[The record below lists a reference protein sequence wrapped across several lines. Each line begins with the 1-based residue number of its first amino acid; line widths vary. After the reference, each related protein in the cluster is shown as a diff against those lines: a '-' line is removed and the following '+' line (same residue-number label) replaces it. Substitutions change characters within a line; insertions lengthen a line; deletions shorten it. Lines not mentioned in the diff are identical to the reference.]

1 MKEKKQYKSN
11 LEQAQEYVKDN
22 VWKRFWKY
30 KLFELGIVPTAAL
43 AIWKIP
49 TILGWGF
56 INLFNIN
63 PAKSTWFCSKL
74 VAACDGV
81 HYSDGQIYGTG
92 FMILAVL
99 IGVIWINWMVAKENV
114 TDEARK
120 KFDISYYQK
129 V

>member
-49 TILGWGF
+49 TILGRGF
-56 INLFNIN
+56 INLFNIDITN
-63 PAKSTWFCSKL
+63 QFFCSPP
-74 VAACDGV
+74 CDAGWSV
-81 HYSDGQIYGTG
+81 WGLGA
-92 FMILAVL
+92 MILTV
-99 IGVIWINWMVAKENV
+99 IGGFVGLNWAIAKENV
-114 TDEARK
+114 TEEARK

-129 V
+129 I

>member
-22 VWKRFWKY
+22 IWKRFWKY

-49 TILGWGF
+49 TILGRGF
-56 INLFNIN
+56 INLFNIDITN
-63 PAKSTWFCSKL
+63 QWGLGA
-74 VAACDGV
+74 
-81 HYSDGQIYGTG
+81 
-92 FMILAVL
+92 MILTV
-99 IGVIWINWMVAKENV
+99 IGGFVGLNWAIAKENV

-120 KFDISYYQK
+120 KFDISYYPK
-129 V
+129 I

>member
-49 TILGWGF
+49 TIVGRGF
-56 INLFNIN
+56 INLFNIDITN
-63 PAKSTWFCSKL
+63 QFFCS
-74 VAACDGV
+74 APPCDAGWSV
-81 HYSDGQIYGTG
+81 WGLGA
-92 FMILAVL
+92 MILTA
-99 IGVIWINWMVAKENV
+99 IGGFVGLNWAIAKENV
-114 TDEARK
+114 TEEARK

-129 V
+129 I